1 MAPLAAHPLQQQ
13 HTILKTVSRLTAA
26 GEVSHCRTVCA
37 NRVPAVRPLC
47 GEQSLH
53 HGYHCTLGAQAQVVQ
68 GSAGA
73 RNLRQIQEWPKSGV
87 SGALATRIDK
97 HVAT

>member
-1 MAPLAAHPLQQQ
+1 MDGVHDVVPMLMCTQ

-47 GEQSLH
+47 VRTKLASWISL
-53 HGYHCTLGAQAQVVQ
+53 YSWCP
-68 GSAGA
+68 SAGGSRKRRGEEFEA
-73 RNLRQIQEWPKSGV
+73 NSRVIEIRGFQV
-87 SGALATRIDK
+87 SLPRA
-97 HVAT
+97 